1 MVLQPAEGATVAA
14 SSLPVLLN
22 SLLGVCLVQIPA
34 CDETIDAEVVSI
46 SDTPGR
52 HEYGLD
58 RDIKF
63 NSWLDQSSGEAELCL
78 L

>member
-1 MVLQPAEGATVAA
+1 MVFQPAEGATVAA

-22 SLLGVCLVQIPA
+22 SLLGVWLVQISA
-34 CDETIDAEVVSI
+34 CGETIDAEVVSTAGI
-46 SDTPGR
+46 PGH

-63 NSWLDQSSGEAELCL
+63 NSWLDQGCGEAGLCL
-78 L
+78 F